1 MIIALKYHHEI
12 FDLLEIEA
20 IIDSER
26 FQILNQLE
34 SKHAIIIPD
43 SVKEYFI
50 IRNLI
55 ELLKEY
61 NVFDNIVEFENFAE
75 AETFEGLL
83 AEDLSLIK
91 QRKVIPL
98 FSERNSKWTWFLNLK
113 AELEDPKVL
122 LHSTMFPDM
131 LASHPHKFS
140 KQLYLNVWD
149 SYVTI
154 PRFDGFYFAATAKTV
169 NKDILY
175 QLRRF
180 LHEITTSYVMIA
192 NETTYRFQRNQAF
205 IAIIDNGI
213 ESKWYF
219 RANEIVDLKY
229 LIELNAKSELLNLD
243 LKPTITGNNEIEI
256 NEKRQILEQ
265 FLDNLH

>member
-1 MIIALKYHHEI
+1 MVIALKYHHEI
-12 FDLLEIEA
+12 FDLLEIET
-20 IIDSER
+20 IIDSNR

-34 SKHAIIIPD
+34 SKYDIIIPD

-50 IRNLI
+50 IGNLI
-55 ELLKEY
+55 EVLKEY
-61 NVFDNIVEFENFAE
+61 NIFDNIVEFDNFAA

-83 AEDLSLIK
+83 AEDLSLMK

-98 FSERNSKWTWFLNLK
+98 FSERNKEWTWFLNLK
-113 AELEDPKVL
+113 AELDDPKVL

-149 SYVTI
+149 SYVST
-154 PRFDGFYFAATAKTV
+154 PRFDGFYLTATDKTV
-169 NKDILY
+169 NKDMLY
-175 QLRRF
+175 ELRRF
-180 LHEITTSYVMIA
+180 SHEITTSYIMIA

-219 RANEIVDLKY
+219 HAKKMTDLKY
-229 LIELNAKSELLNLD
+229 LIELNAKSELLHLD
-243 LKPTITGNNEIEI
+243 LKPTITGNDEIEI
-256 NEKRQILEQ
+256 NEKRQI
-265 FLDNLH
+265 FKTIFK